1 MSSELSHGISR
12 LINHPLLL
20 RLLLLHPAGLSSL
33 LALALPP
40 LCPTISCSSRVS
52 WHLPASVSLSW
63 HSQGS
68 FPTPNAEG
76 LSPRSGTGHG
86 RTWSSTAQEEVVGPC
101 LVWRM
106 QFNVCDLLQQGHRSC
121 VCSRD
126 RGLVPKQADK
136 CSLFSKILM
145 IFLKTRPGPGESRWA
160 ISGS

>member
-68 FPTPNAEG
+68 FPRQMQRG
-76 LSPRSGTGHG
+76 FHH
-86 RTWSSTAQEEVVGPC
+86 VVGLGMAEHGAALLRKRWSDPAWC
-101 LVWRM
+101 GGCSSMCVTCCSKDTVPASAPGTEVWFPNRLI
-106 QFNVCDLLQQGHRSC
+106 NALSSARS
-121 VCSRD
+121 
-126 RGLVPKQADK
+126 
-136 CSLFSKILM
+136 
-145 IFLKTRPGPGESRWA
+145 
-160 ISGS
+160 